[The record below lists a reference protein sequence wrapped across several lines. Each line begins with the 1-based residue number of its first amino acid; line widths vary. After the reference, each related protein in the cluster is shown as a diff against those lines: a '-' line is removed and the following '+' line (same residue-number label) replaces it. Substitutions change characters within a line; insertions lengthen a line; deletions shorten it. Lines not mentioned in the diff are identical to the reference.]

1 MDVPIQFW
9 KVVFNQS
16 FFFLSPFFLSLTD
29 YQLQNKLWWLSWL
42 AGWLKTRSLHTVRGP
57 SGPFCTTP
65 PWAAALSS
73 SKECTPERA
82 SSGKLNCSGSWAASH
97 ATRIDLVASAMAQS
111 GVTCI
116 WIHPLAGCLEQT
128 TQTFRPYTPSSVNE
142 DKNSIYPRGC
152 C

>member
-16 FFFLSPFFLSLTD
+16 FFFSPLSFFL
-29 YQLQNKLWWLSWL
+29 WLIINYKTNSDGL
-42 AGWLKTRSLHTVRGP
+42 AGWLKTRSLHTARGP

-65 PWAAALSS
+65 PWPAALSS

-116 WIHPLAGCLEQT
+116 WIHLLAGCLEQA